1 MTTTRRKT
9 ADLILYGD
17 KMATCTMR
25 VQLVLSIL
33 NLPYDYVHVDLSKG
47 AQRSASH
54 KARQPFGKVPALED
68 KKTGAVL
75 FESRCLMRY
84 ITETY
89 GGTTSLF
96 GNGDGKLKAQ
106 VDNWMEV
113 EATTYSTPVSA
124 IVFEKLFK
132 SMFNM
137 GEPDLARIDA
147 SLTELERILDVYD
160 QQLQSRLYLA
170 GNTLTLADL
179 SHIPYTLYL
188 IKLAGVEKPFRK
200 RPNVWRWW
208 QALYCVAQEHLDPV

>member
-1 MTTTRRKT
+1 MTTETT
-9 ADLILYGD
+9 NDLILYGD

-33 NLPYDYVHVDLSKG
+33 GVPYDFVHVDLSKG
-47 AQRSASH
+47 EQRSAAH

-68 KKTGAVL
+68 KKNGAVL

-84 ITETY
+84 IAENY
-89 GGTTSLF
+89 DGMTSLF
-96 GNGDGKLKAQ
+96 GNGDAKLKALI
-106 VDNWMEV
+106 DNWMEV

-137 GEPDLARIDA
+137 GEPDEDRINSSLA
-147 SLTELERILDVYD
+147 ELEKVLDVYD
-160 QQLQSRLYLA
+160 QQLQSRSFLA
-170 GNTLTLADL
+170 GDALTLADL
-179 SHIPYTLYL
+179 AHIPYTLYL
-188 IKLAGVEKPFRK
+188 IKHAGVEEPFSK

-208 QALYCVAQEHLDPV
+208 QELLPVAANHLHPI